1 MTDQASSTSSYTM
14 GYSEEFRQLLN
25 RRSAETHAKHLLPH
39 LKPGLRVLD
48 FGCGPGTI
56 TVGLA
61 KAVEPGEVHGIDMAE
76 SQINLARSA
85 AEAGGHTNVTF
96 HVGSVL
102 ELPFED
108 NSFDAAHC
116 HAVLMHIP
124 DTQAALAEVKRVL
137 KPSGIVAS
145 RETIVASSFLE
156 PSSDGTDAGW
166 ELFSNLLAA
175 NGGHPKMGKEL
186 KHKFLEAGF
195 SDIQTSG
202 SFDFFGSDE
211 DVAFLY
217 SFIVDWFFLPEVI
230 AAAVKYG
237 LATQEQF
244 DTARQGL
251 DQWKDHRGACGAI
264 AFGEGIA
271 RKPQF

>member
-1 MTDQASSTSSYTM
+1 M
-14 GYSEEFRQLLN
+14 
-25 RRSAETHAKHLLPH
+25 
-39 LKPGLRVLD
+39 
-48 FGCGPGTI
+48 
-56 TVGLA
+56 
-61 KAVEPGEVHGIDMAE
+61 
-76 SQINLARSA
+76 
-85 AEAGGHTNVTF
+85 TF
-96 HVGSVL
+96 HIGSVL

-116 HAVLMHIP
+116 HTVLMHVP

-137 KPSGIVAS
+137 KPGGIVAS

-156 PSSDGTDAGW
+156 PSSQGTEAGW

-186 KHKFLEAGF
+186 KHKFLQAGL

-217 SFIVDWFFLPEVI
+217 GFIVDWFFLPEVI
-230 AAAVKYG
+230 AAGVKYG

-251 DQWKDHRGACGAI
+251 DQWKDRQGACGAI

-271 RKPQF
+271 RKPQS